1 MVAFAR
7 RSPRARLYSLVPRS
21 SQWPS
26 ISTRFSAFDLS
37 HEALASSV
45 LESSGRMS
53 YLSNSKWMSFRAS
66 TAENSFG
73 EGRGAAGPA
82 SGGGAGAGRL
92 GGGGGRGA
100 GGGRRAAGAR
110 GTGGGAGAGAAVAA
124 VVAGFFAQPLMM
136 RPISNS
142 DDNVA
147 YAARVSMTSPLA
159 SALRSTFGSQSYH
172 GRRGDHEGLVA
183 SVVP

>member
-82 SGGGAGAGRL
+82 SG
-92 GGGGGRGA
+92 
-100 GGGRRAAGAR
+100 
-110 GTGGGAGAGAAVAA
+110 AGAGAAVLGAA
-124 VVAGFFAQPLMM
+124 DVDGACGA
-136 RPISNS
+136 
-142 DDNVA
+142 
-147 YAARVSMTSPLA
+147 AARGTGSGGGGGA
-159 SALRSTFGSQSYH
+159 GARAARS
-172 GRRGDHEGLVA
+172 GLLHA
-183 SVVP
+183 HLL